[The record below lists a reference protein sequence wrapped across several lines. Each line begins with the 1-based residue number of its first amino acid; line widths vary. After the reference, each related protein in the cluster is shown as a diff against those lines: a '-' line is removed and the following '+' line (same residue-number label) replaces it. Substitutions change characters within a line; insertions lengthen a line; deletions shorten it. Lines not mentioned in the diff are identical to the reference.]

1 MSALGPHHRLQRGH
15 RAGDDDGPTITLI
28 HQLGVR
34 GFDCV
39 QNASQQHVETQLPD
53 RDGVGRVA
61 KNRHHTGVRD
71 DEVESAEFG
80 EPVLVHCP

>member
-1 MSALGPHHRLQRGH
+1 
-15 RAGDDDGPTITLI
+15 
-28 HQLGVR
+28 
-34 GFDCV
+34 V

-80 EPVLVHCP
+80 ESAICGGGVAIVQGDVGYGMLAATPDAARRTVS